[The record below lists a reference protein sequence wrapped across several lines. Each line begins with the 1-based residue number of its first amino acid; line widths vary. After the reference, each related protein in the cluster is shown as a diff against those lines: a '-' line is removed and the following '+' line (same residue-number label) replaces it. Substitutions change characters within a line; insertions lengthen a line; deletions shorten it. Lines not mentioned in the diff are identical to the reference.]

1 MALVAVAPNSGG
13 GDRLPVL
20 KYDARAGRFFLMD
33 RVETNGTWETVQTE
47 LAIATATFAMDFG
60 SVEVGWFLFPK
71 GAAPMMVT
79 VPFGQALPPQPAA
92 VGTVKDDRT
101 GKERPNNFK
110 QGFRLKVAGKAL
122 AGTVNGTVRELAAN
136 AGVTIEGLNELH
148 TAFEA
153 APEAAAGK
161 IPVVKVAQVIPT
173 KAGQSTNYK
182 PVFEIVAWA
191 DRPVDML
198 GPRTV
203 PPPAGKP
210 AVTLPPS
217 TPVAA
222 APTPKAGAM
231 LDDSIPF
238 SPEFR

>member
-33 RVETNGTWETVQTE
+33 RVENAGVWETVQTE
-47 LAIATATFAMDFG
+47 LPIATATFAMDFG

-79 VPFGQALPPQPAA
+79 VPYGQPLPPQPSA
-92 VGTVKDDRT
+92 VGTTTDERT

-110 QGFRLKVAGKAL
+110 MGFRCKVAGKAL

-136 AGVTIEGLNELH
+136 AGVTIEGLNDLH
-148 TAFEA
+148 TAFES

-173 KAGQSTNYK
+173 KSGQSTNYK
-182 PVFEIVAWA
+182 PVFQIVAWA
-191 DRPVDML
+191 DRPTDML

-203 PPPAGKP
+203 PAPGVTAAPP
-210 AVTLPPS
+210 
-217 TPVAA
+217 PVAA
-222 APTPKAGAM
+222 PPASGGSTGAA

-238 SPEFR
+238 SAEWR

>member
-1 MALVAVAPNSGG
+1 MALVAVAQNAGG

-33 RVETNGTWETVQTE
+33 RVENAGVWETIQSE
-47 LAIATATFAMDFG
+47 LPIGTATFAMDFG

-79 VPFGQALPPQPAA
+79 VPYGHPLPPQPAA
-92 VGTVKDDRT
+92 VGTTTDDRT

-110 QGFRLKVAGKAL
+110 MGFRLKVAGKVL

-173 KAGQSTNYK
+173 KSGQSTNYK
-182 PVFEIVAWA
+182 PAFEIVTWA

-203 PPPAGKP
+203 PAPTGKP
-210 AVTLPPS
+210 SVTLPPS
-217 TPVAA
+217 MPAA
-222 APTPKAGAM
+222 QAAQPTAKQ
-231 LDDSIPF
+231 LNDEIPF
-238 SPEFR
+238 

>member
-1 MALVAVAPNSGG
+1 MALVAVAPASGG

-33 RVETNGTWETVQTE
+33 RVETNGMWETVQTE
-47 LAIATATFAMDFG
+47 MPISGTSFAVDFG

-79 VPFGQALPPQPAA
+79 VPFGQPLPPQPAA
-92 VGTVKDDRT
+92 VGTVKDERT

-110 QGFRLKVAGKAL
+110 QGFRLKVAGKAM
-122 AGTVNGTVRELAAN
+122 AGTIGAQVRELAAN

-153 APEAAAGK
+153 APEAKAGK
-161 IPVVKVAQVIPT
+161 IPVVEVAQVLPT

-182 PVFEIVAWA
+182 PVFRIAQWA
-191 DRPVDML
+191 DRPEAIL
-198 GPRTV
+198 GARTV
-203 PPPAGKP
+203 PAPGSAAAMGVTMAPAPAAPPAP
-210 AVTLPPS
+210 A
-217 TPVAA
+217 
-222 APTPKAGAM
+222 KALEDA
-231 LDDSIPF
+231 IPF
-238 SPEFR
+238 

>member
-1 MALVAVAPNSGG
+1 MALVAVAQNAGG

-33 RVETNGTWETVQTE
+33 RVENNGVWETVLAE
-47 LAIATATFAMDFG
+47 LPIASTTFAMDFG

-79 VPFGQALPPQPAA
+79 VPFGQPLPPQPAA
-92 VGTVKDDRT
+92 VGTITDDKT

-110 QGFRLKVAGKAL
+110 QGFRMKVAGKAL

-136 AGVTIEGLNELH
+136 AGVTLEGINDLH

-153 APEAAAGK
+153 APEAIAGK

-173 KAGQSTNYK
+173 KVGQSTNYK
-182 PVFEIVAWA
+182 PVFEIVTWA
-191 DRPVDML
+191 DRPTDVL

-203 PPPAGKP
+203 PAPRSAAAMGVTVAPA
-210 AVTLPPS
+210 AVAAP
-217 TPVAA
+217 AA
-222 APTPKAGAM
+222 APPPAVIE
-231 LDDSIPF
+231 DQIPF
-238 SPEFR
+238 

>member
-33 RVETNGTWETVQTE
+33 RVETNGVWETITTE
-47 LAIATATFAMDFG
+47 LEINSASFAVDFG

-79 VPFGQALPPQPAA
+79 VPYGQTLPPQPAA
-92 VGTVKDDRT
+92 VGTIKDDKT

-110 QGFRLKVAGKAL
+110 MGFRLKVAGKAL
-122 AGTVNGTVRELAAN
+122 AGTIGGTVRELAAN
-136 AGVTIEGLNELH
+136 AGVTLEGINDLH
-148 TAFEA
+148 SAFEA

-161 IPVVKVAQVIPT
+161 IPVVKVAKVVPH
-173 KAGQSTNYK
+173 KVGQSTNYK
-182 PVFEIVAWA
+182 PEFQIVAWA
-191 DRPVDML
+191 DRPTDML

-203 PPPAGKP
+203 PAPGVTAAPP
-210 AVTLPPS
+210 
-217 TPVAA
+217 PVAA
-222 APTPKAGAM
+222 APPPVATAAA
-231 LDDSIPF
+231 LNDEIPF
-238 SPEFR
+238 

>member
-1 MALVAVAPNSGG
+1 MALVAVAQNSGG

-33 RVETNGTWETVQTE
+33 RVENAGVWETVQTE
-47 LAIATATFAMDFG
+47 LPIATATFVIDFG

-79 VPFGQALPPQPAA
+79 VPFGQPLPPQPAA
-92 VGTVKDDRT
+92 VGTTTDERT

-110 QGFRLKVAGKAL
+110 MGFRVKAAGKAL

-136 AGVTIEGLNELH
+136 AGVTIEGLNDLH

-161 IPVVKVAQVIPT
+161 VPVVKVAQVIPT
-173 KAGQSTNYK
+173 KSGQSTNYK
-182 PVFEIVAWA
+182 PVFEIVTWA

-203 PPPAGKP
+203 PPPAAKP
-210 AVTLPPS
+210 VVTLPPS
-217 TPVAA
+217 APAAGVASA
-222 APTPKAGAM
+222 KV
-231 LDDSIPF
+231 LNDEIPF
-238 SPEFR
+238 

>member
-1 MALVAVAPNSGG
+1 MALVAVAPASNSG
-13 GDRLPVL
+13 DRIPVL

-33 RVETNGTWETVQTE
+33 RVENNGVWETTQTE
-47 LAIATATFAMDFG
+47 VDTGTHGATIAVDFG
-60 SVEVGWFLFPK
+60 SAEVGWFLFAQ

-79 VPFGQALPPQPAA
+79 VPFGQPLPPQPAA

-101 GKERPNNFK
+101 GKERPNNFR
-110 QGFRLKVAGKAL
+110 QGFRVKVAGKAL

-136 AGVTIEGLNELH
+136 AGVTIEGMNDLH

-161 IPVVKVAQVIPT
+161 IPVVRLAKPVPL
-173 KAGQSTNYK
+173 KSGQSTNYK
-182 PVFEIVAWA
+182 PTFEIVQWA

-203 PPPAGKP
+203 PPPGAKP
-210 AVTLPPS
+210 VAPVPAA
-217 TPVAA
+217 VAA
-222 APTPKAGAM
+222 APPTTAQAIN
-231 LDDSIPF
+231 DEIPF
-238 SPEFR
+238 

>member
-1 MALVAVAPNSGG
+1 MALVAVTAAASG

-20 KYDARAGRFFLMD
+20 KYDARAGRLFLMD
-33 RVETNGTWETVQTE
+33 RVEHNGEWSTDQRELDTNAASFV
-47 LAIATATFAMDFG
+47 MDFG

-79 VPFGQALPPQPAA
+79 VPFGQPIPPQPAA

-101 GKERPNNFK
+101 GKERPNNFR
-110 QGFRLKVAGKAL
+110 QGFRVKVAGKAL
-122 AGTVNGTVRELAAN
+122 AAPDGGIVRELAAN
-136 AGVTIEGLNELH
+136 ANVTIEGLNDLH

-161 IPVVKVAQVIPT
+161 IPVVKLARSVPT

-182 PVFEIVAWA
+182 PVFEIVTWA
-191 DRPVDML
+191 DRPTDIL

-203 PPPAGKP
+203 PPPKA
-210 AVTLPPS
+210 APPVS
-217 TPVAA
+217 PAA
-222 APTPKAGAM
+222 AAQATGAH
-231 LDDSIPF
+231 LGDQIPF
-238 SPEFR
+238 APEWR

>member
-33 RVETNGTWETVQTE
+33 RVENAGVWETVQSE
-47 LAIATATFAMDFG
+47 LPIATATFVMDFG
-60 SVEVGWFLFPK
+60 SVEIGWFLFPK

-79 VPFGQALPPQPAA
+79 VPYGQALPPQPAA
-92 VGTVKDDRT
+92 VGTTTDERT

-110 QGFRLKVAGKAL
+110 MGFRLKVAGKAL

-136 AGVTIEGLNELH
+136 AGVTIEGLNDLH

-161 IPVVKVAQVIPT
+161 IPVVKVAQVVPT
-173 KAGQSTNYK
+173 KSGQSTNYK
-182 PVFEIVAWA
+182 PVFEIVQWA
-191 DRPVDML
+191 DRPTDML

-203 PPPAGKP
+203 PPPAAKP
-210 AVTLPPS
+210 VVQMAPS
-217 TPVAA
+217 APAASTAA
-222 APTPKAGAM
+222 AIN
-231 LDDSIPF
+231 DEIPF
-238 SPEFR
+238 

>member
-1 MALVAVAPNSGG
+1 MALVVVAQNAGG
-13 GDRLPVL
+13 ADRLPVL

-33 RVETNGTWETVQTE
+33 RVETNGMWETVQTE
-47 LAIATATFAMDFG
+47 LPISSTTFAMDFG
-60 SVEVGWFLFPK
+60 SVEIGWFLFPK

-79 VPFGQALPPQPAA
+79 VPFGQPLPPQPAA

-101 GKERPNNFK
+101 GKERPNTFR

-122 AGTVNGTVRELAAN
+122 AGTVNGTVREMAAN

-153 APEAAAGK
+153 APEAVAGK
-161 IPVVKVAQVIPT
+161 IPVVKVAQVVPT

-182 PVFEIVAWA
+182 PVFEIVTWA

-203 PPPAGKP
+203 PAPR
-210 AVTLPPS
+210 S
-217 TPVAA
+217 AA
-222 APTPKAGAM
+222 AAGVTMAPDPAPAPAKA
-231 LDDSIPF
+231 LDDQIPF
-238 SPEFR
+238 